1 MNLIELFES
10 FKTNQEAADY
20 LEQVRWPGKTICPY
34 CEGEKTCRHKET
46 GRKIRRWQCWACEKS
61 FAVTVGT
68 VFHRTHVPLKNWF
81 LILTLMLNAKKS
93 ASSHQIARDLGM
105 RQGTVWSIMHR
116 IRAAMAMDPE
126 QEALFKGI
134 VEADE
139 TYVGGKPRKR
149 NRAKDR
155 IPHKRGLGTDKT
167 PVIGAI
173 ERGGRVMAQVAN
185 KDTLTAD
192 GIERFITRFVERDG
206 TILITDQNPGY
217 RQIGRKMAHAVI
229 NHSLAYVEQL
239 THTNTIE
246 GFWSLV
252 KRAWIGQHHH
262 YSVKY
267 MPLYLAEACFK
278 YNYRGRNDDFEKSI
292 GICLGV

>member
-20 LEQVRWPGKTICPY
+20 LEKVRWQGKTECPY
-34 CEGEKTCRHKET
+34 CHGHKTCRHAET
-46 GRKIRRWQCWACEKS
+46 GRQIRRWQCWACEKS

-116 IRAAMAMDPE
+116 IRAAMATDPE
-126 QEALFKGI
+126 QKSLFHGI

-139 TYVGGKPRKR
+139 TYIGGKPRKA
-149 NRAKDR
+149 NRAADR
-155 IPHKRGLGTDKT
+155 KPAKRGKGTSKT
-167 PVIGAI
+167 PVLGAI
-173 ERGGRVMAQVAN
+173 ERSGRVMAQAASKATVN
-185 KDTLTAD
+185 AD

-206 TILITDQNPGY
+206 TILITDGNTSY

-278 YNYRGRNDDFEKSI
+278 YNYRGRKDDFEKSI
-292 GICLGV
+292 GMMVK